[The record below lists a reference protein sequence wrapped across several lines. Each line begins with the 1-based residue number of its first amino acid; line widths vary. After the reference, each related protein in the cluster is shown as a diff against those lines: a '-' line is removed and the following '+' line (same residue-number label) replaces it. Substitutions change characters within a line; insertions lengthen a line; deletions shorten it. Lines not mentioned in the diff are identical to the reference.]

1 MLQFYDL
8 PQTAMSKQTMQS
20 SGGAGPHVAVLAYPF
35 GSHPSPLLAITRGLA
50 SAAPNAL
57 FSFLCPGK
65 CNSSQQV
72 PSNVRVYNVWDGAPT
87 GNALEDIA
95 SFMKVELAIFKK
107 GVEVAVAET
116 ETGRKLSCLVSDA
129 FVRVGKEIAEE
140 NGVAWV
146 TFFASGAASLSSHV
160 YTDLIRQKFR
170 VAGIATGEDETLD
183 FIPGMSNVRIRDLP
197 EGIVSGDLES
207 SFGRMLYQMSQ
218 ELHQATAVF
227 VNSFEELHPSITK
240 DMESKLKKLLSVGP
254 LVFST
259 PPATVPDSHGCLPW
273 LDKQKPATVAYISF
287 GSGAIPPPNELIAIA
302 EALEASRLPFVWSL
316 RDQAKQHLPKGF
328 VDSANGMVVP
338 WAPQIDVLAHG
349 AVGVFITHGGFNSML
364 ESIASEVPMI
374 VRPFFG
380 DHMINGRMVEA
391 VWEIGVVVKGGI
403 FTKNDTMNCLDM
415 ALAQEKGSK
424 WRKNLKAIKEMAL
437 TAVGP
442 QGSSA
447 KNFKALLDLVSN

>member
-1 MLQFYDL
+1 MQ
-8 PQTAMSKQTMQS
+8 KQQS
-20 SGGAGPHVAVLAYPF
+20 SGGAGPHVAILTYPF
-35 GSHPSPLLAITRGLA
+35 GSHAPPLFAVTRGLA

-57 FSFLCPGK
+57 FSFLFPGK
-65 CNSSQQV
+65 CNSLATSQQV
-72 PSNVRVYNVWDGAPT
+72 PSNIKVYNVWDGAPE
-87 GNALEDIA
+87 GNGMKDIE
-95 SFMKVELAIFKK
+95 SFMRVELAVFKK
-107 GVEVAVAET
+107 GVEVAVA

-160 YTDLIRQKFR
+160 YTDLIRQHYGT
-170 VAGIATGEDETLD
+170 AAGEDETLN

-197 EGIVSGDLES
+197 EGIVTGDLQS
-207 SFGRMLYQMSQ
+207 GFCRMLHEMSK

-227 VNSFEELHPSITK
+227 INSCEELHPTITD
-240 DMESKLKKLLSVGP
+240 DMKSKFKKLLSVGP

-273 LDKQKPATVAYISF
+273 LDKQKPATVAYIAF
-287 GSGAIPPPNELIAIA
+287 GAAVIPPPNELVALA
-302 EALEASRLPFVWSL
+302 EALEASRLPFIWSL
-316 RDQAKQHLPKGF
+316 RDKGKEHLPSGF

-338 WAPQIDVLAHG
+338 WAPQMDVLSHG
-349 AVGVFITHGGFNSML
+349 AVGVFISHGGFASML
-364 ESIASEVPMI
+364 ETIASEVPMI

-403 FTKNDTMNCLDM
+403 FTKNDIMNCLDM
-415 ALAQEKGSK
+415 ALAQENGRK

-447 KNFKALLDLVSN
+447 KNFKALLDLVSSY